1 MEAPSN
7 RPTSIKDEEHVEVES
22 VLVEVRGLILDVHLT
37 SLRLRCTTSGAAER
51 NHATVRHPKQ
61 IFVLCSLC
69 VCKEL
74 IGTFAGSRR
83 PDSPSPG
90 ISPAFRFATR

>member
-61 IFVLCSLC
+61 IFVFCILWS
-69 VCKEL
+69 VY
-74 IGTFAGSRR
+74 R
-83 PDSPSPG
+83 
-90 ISPAFRFATR
+90 